1 MGKTLIMTDSG
12 SDLTKKQ
19 AKKYGIRVLPYKYS
33 FDGENYYK
41 DGEDKTP
48 EEFYEI
54 ERTCINVPKTV
65 QITPVQFEEIY
76 QGIYNSGY
84 DHLIF
89 VVLSGTGS
97 GTCQNA
103 VMVAKSF
110 MEEHEDMTIEV
121 IDSQAYTIVYG
132 YAAIEGA
139 KVLQAGGSAEEASAR
154 IKKVLAG
161 ASVRF
166 IVGDLNH
173 LKKGGRI
180 NAATLVVA
188 NMLDIKPILTLKG
201 GLVVQ
206 DGKLR
211 GSKNLYKKFLEDAE
225 SMGDFNTGKVVI
237 VNTCV
242 PERVEALMAVLK
254 EKYPDLDVK
263 VATVGSTIGSH
274 SGPDLVGIAYFDEKL
289 DIDTCEDIEDED

>member
-19 AKKYGIRVLPYKYS
+19 AKKYGIRILPFKYS

-84 DHLIF
+84 DHLIY

-154 IKKVLAG
+154 IKKVLSG
-161 ASVRF
+161 ANVRF
-166 IVGDLNH
+166 IVGDLTH

-225 SMGDFNTGKVVI
+225 TMGDFKTGTAVI

-263 VATVGSTIGSH
+263 AATVGSTIGSH

>member
-41 DGEDKTP
+41 DREDKTP

-154 IKKVLAG
+154 IKKVLSG

-225 SMGDFNTGKVVI
+225 SMGDFNTGTVVI

-242 PERVEALMAVLK
+242 PERVEALMTVLK
-254 EKYPDLDVK
+254 EKYPDLDVE

-289 DIDTCEDIEDED
+289 DIDMCEDVEDDD

>member
-19 AKKYGIRVLPYKYS
+19 AKKFGIRLLPFKYS

-41 DGEDKTP
+41 DGVDKTP

-54 ERTCINVPKTV
+54 ERTSINVPKTV

-76 QGIYNSGY
+76 KGIYDEGY

-89 VVLSGTGS
+89 VVLSGAGS

-110 MEEHEDMTIEV
+110 MEDHSDMHIEV
-121 IDSQAYTIVYG
+121 IDSQAYTIIYG
-132 YAAIEGA
+132 YAAIAAAQAVKEG
-139 KVLQAGGSAEEASAR
+139 KSAEEASAI
-154 IKKVLAG
+154 IKRVVAG
-161 ASVRF
+161 AKVRF
-166 IVGDLNH
+166 IVGDLTH

-188 NMLDIKPILTLKG
+188 NMLDLKPILTLKD

-211 GSKNLYKKFLEDAE
+211 GTKNLYKKFVDDAV
-225 SMGDFNTGKVVI
+225 SMGDFEKGMVVI
-237 VNTCV
+237 VNTCQ
-242 PERVEALMAVLK
+242 PEKVEEMKAAIRERFPNIEIGVS
-254 EKYPDLDVK
+254 
-263 VATVGSTIGSH
+263 TVGATIGSH
-274 SGPDLVGIAYFDEKL
+274 AGPDLVGIAYFDEK
-289 DIDTCEDIEDED
+289 IDVYADDIEDEE